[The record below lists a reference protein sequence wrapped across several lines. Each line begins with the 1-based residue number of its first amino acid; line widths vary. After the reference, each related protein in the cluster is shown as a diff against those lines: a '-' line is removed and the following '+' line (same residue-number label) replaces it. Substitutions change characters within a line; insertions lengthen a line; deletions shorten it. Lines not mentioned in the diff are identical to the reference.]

1 MSDEPLA
8 RAYEFGPF
16 RFDVPNRLLLR
27 AGAVVALKPKEIE
40 TLLLLLINHGRVMD
54 KEELMRVLWPDA
66 SVEEANLTQNIYALR
81 NALSQR
87 QERTGYIETIPRRGY
102 RFVAEVTTHADGAE
116 PRSLA
121 VLPFTSLPA
130 AVRDEWLEVGIADAL
145 VTTLGNSGLLIV
157 RPITASRRYE
167 DVDHDPLAAARAM
180 KVDAVLDGSIQRS
193 GLTIRV
199 TARLIRA
206 GDGATLWAGRF
217 DEAITAIFDLQDTI
231 AERITTALEVRL
243 RGAQKARLTKRYT
256 GDSEAYQ
263 SYLNGRYN
271 LAKST
276 EDGVR
281 KAIGFF
287 EQAIAA
293 DPKYALAYV
302 GIADAYTALDWYG
315 ILSTRDSNPHA
326 FAAAQQALALDP
338 ELAEAHAALAVAL
351 QYRWDWT
358 GAEEAFRRAIAV
370 NPTYAAARQWFG
382 LHLSFRS
389 RFAEA
394 LAQMARAQ
402 ELDPTSLTIRAQRA
416 LILYFARRYPD
427 AISECLNV
435 LDVEPAHDE
444 ARIYLALSLVETSA
458 SAKAVAELRRT
469 GLAGTPDVKAML
481 ARALATAGRPDDA
494 REIVADLVA
503 GYPAG
508 YIPRFWIAAALVALG
523 QFEDALAQLE
533 AASQDPD
540 DSYAGINV
548 APLFDAIRRQPR
560 FQALVTGV
568 GLWPGDP
575 GQ

>member
-1 MSDEPLA
+1 MSDDPLA

-27 AGAVVALKPKEIE
+27 AGVVVPLKPKEIE
-40 TLLLLLINHGRVMD
+40 TLLLLLINHGRVMN

-66 SVEEANLTQNIYALR
+66 SVDEANLTQNIYALR
-81 NALSQR
+81 NALGQG
-87 QERTGYIETIPRRGY
+87 QERSGYIETIPRRGY
-102 RFVAEVTTHADGAE
+102 RFMAEVTTHAGTE
-116 PRSLA
+116 LRSLA

-145 VTTLGNSGLLIV
+145 VTALGSSGLLTV
-157 RPITASRRYE
+157 RPIAASRRYE

-180 KVDAVLDGSIQRS
+180 QVDAVLDGSIQRS
-193 GLTIRV
+193 GSTIRV

-217 DEAITAIFDLQDTI
+217 HEAITAIFDLQDTI
-231 AERITTALEVRL
+231 AERITTALELKL
-243 RGAQKARLTKRYT
+243 RGAEKARLTKRYT
-256 GDSEAYQ
+256 SHSEAYQ
-263 SYLNGRYN
+263 FYLNGRYN
-271 LAKST
+271 LTKST
-276 EDGVR
+276 EDGLR

-293 DPKYALAYV
+293 DPQYALAYV
-302 GIADAYTALDWYG
+302 GIADAYTALDWFG
-315 ILSTRDSNPHA
+315 VLSTHDSNPHA
-326 FAAAQQALALDP
+326 FAAARQALALDP
-338 ELAEAHAALAVAL
+338 ELAEAHATLAVAL

-358 GAEEAFRRAIAV
+358 GAEEAFRRAIAA
-370 NPTYAAARQWFG
+370 NPGYAAARQWFG

-389 RFAEA
+389 RFDEA
-394 LAQMARAQ
+394 LSQMARAQ
-402 ELDPTSLTIRAQRA
+402 QLDPTSLTIRAQRA
-416 LILYFARRYPD
+416 LILYFARRYAD
-427 AISECLNV
+427 AIRECRNI

-458 SAKAVAELRRT
+458 SANAVAELRRT

-481 ARALATAGRPDDA
+481 AGALASAGRPDEA
-494 REIVADLVA
+494 RSIVAALVA
-503 GYPAG
+503 GDPAG

-533 AASQDPD
+533 AASRDPD

-548 APLFDAIRRQPR
+548 APLFDAIRWQPR

-568 GLWPGDP
+568 GLRPGDP
-575 GQ
+575 CQ

>member
-1 MSDEPLA
+1 MSDQPPA

-16 RFDVPNRLLLR
+16 RFDVLNRLLLR
-27 AGAVVALKPKEIE
+27 ADVVVALKPKEIE
-40 TLLLLLINHGRVMD
+40 TLLLLLINHGRVMN

-81 NALSQR
+81 NALGQG
-87 QERTGYIETIPRRGY
+87 QERSGYIETIPRRGY
-102 RFVAEVTTHADGAE
+102 RFVAEVTTHAGTE
-116 PRSLA
+116 LRSLA

-145 VTTLGNSGLLIV
+145 VTALGNSGLLTV

-180 KVDAVLDGSIQRS
+180 QVDAVLDGRIQRS
-193 GLTIRV
+193 GSTIRV
-199 TARLIRA
+199 TARLIRT

-217 DEAITAIFDLQDTI
+217 HEAITAIFDLQDTI
-231 AERITTALEVRL
+231 AERIATALEL
-243 RGAQKARLTKRYT
+243 KFRGAEKARLTKRYT
-256 GDSEAYQ
+256 NHSEAYQ
-263 SYLNGRYN
+263 FYLNGRYN
-271 LAKST
+271 LTKST
-276 EDGVR
+276 EDGLR

-293 DPKYALAYV
+293 DPQYALAYV
-302 GIADAYTALDWYG
+302 GIADAYTALDWFG
-315 ILSTRDSNPHA
+315 VLSTHDSNPHA
-326 FAAAQQALALDP
+326 FAAARQALALDP
-338 ELAEAHAALAVAL
+338 ELAEAHTALAVAL

-358 GAEEAFRRAIAV
+358 GAEEAFRRAIAA
-370 NPTYAAARQWFG
+370 NPSYAATRQWFG

-389 RFAEA
+389 RFDEA
-394 LAQMARAQ
+394 LAQMGRAQ
-402 ELDPTSLTIRAQRA
+402 QLDPTSLTIRAQRA
-416 LILYFARRYPD
+416 LILYFARRYAD
-427 AISECLNV
+427 AIRECMNI

-444 ARIYLALSLVETSA
+444 GRIYLALSLVEASA

-494 REIVADLVA
+494 RAIVAQLVA
-503 GYPAG
+503 GDPAG
-508 YIPRFWIAAALVALG
+508 YIPRFWIAGALVALG
-523 QFEDALAQLE
+523 QSEDALAQLE
-533 AASQDPD
+533 AASRDPD

-560 FQALVTGV
+560 FQALVAGV
-568 GLWPGDP
+568 GL
-575 GQ
+575 